1 MDILRKKIREI
12 IIESEFNKPINC
24 PLINITKEMGVE
36 LSNFKSEED
45 FLRGGGFSIEAL
57 DRAAY
62 GFSSE
67 DIKEI
72 EPGKLNIKW
81 KTDLENVFWEQKK
94 SGLTPKEYAL
104 KISLE
109 EPIDVSYEKG
119 KFFIEDGHHR
129 YFAAKVLR
137 KPLKLNLEIKDNP
150 IKKLAQNLNYDDF
163 HRCAFR
169 QFLNKNVDL
178 KESVENVSSSNYSK
192 LVDDLMNVLE
202 QKYDV
207 KLFIYYNKFANTIIL
222 SQIIVEK
229 KDRNKG
235 IGTKV
240 MNEICNFADKNNLRI
255 ALTPSGDFGGS
266 KSRLISFYKNF
277 GFKNYKGYEFR
288 ESMVREPEKKML
300 KEDKNSFEIASKE
313 DFNDALLDLATLDL
327 EDSQVRYP
335 KIDGKKLKFLFGSN
349 NYDLYIL
356 DRKTLP
362 SSGSFEIIIENND
375 EEIIGFIR
383 GTKGGK
389 IISFNLIHIKEEYR
403 GSGIGTDIYEKF
415 LNDGYIIKSDTEIT
429 DSTYSLYD
437 KLVAYGYKPLIF
449 NDGRVGLKK

>member
-1 MDILRKKIREI
+1 MNMRILREKIREI
-12 IIESEFNKPINC
+12 IIELEFNKPINC
-24 PLINITKEMGVE
+24 PLINITKEMEEE
-36 LSNFKSEED
+36 LTNFKSEEEL
-45 FLRGGGFSIEAL
+45 LRSGGISIEAL

-62 GFSSE
+62 GFSSD

-72 EPGKLNIKW
+72 DPKKLNIKW

-94 SGLTPKEYAL
+94 SGLTPKQYSL

-109 EPIDVSYEKG
+109 EPIEVSYEKG

-129 YFAAKVLR
+129 YFAAKVLK
-137 KPLKLNLEIKDNP
+137 KPLKINLEIKDNP
-150 IKKLAQNLNYDDF
+150 IKKLSQNLSYDDF
-163 HRCAFR
+163 HRCIFR
-169 QFLNKNVDL
+169 Q
-178 KESVENVSSSNYSK
+178 VENNKLIKENFDSNISK
-192 LVDDLMNVLE
+192 EVENLMNVLE

-240 MNEICNFADKNNLRI
+240 MNEICDFADKNNLRI

-327 EDSQVRYP
+327 EDDQVSYP
-335 KIDGKKLKFLFGSN
+335 KIDGKKLKFLFGGN
-349 NYDLYIL
+349 NYYLFLL
-356 DRKTLP
+356 DRETLP
-362 SSGSFEIIIENND
+362 SHGAFEAIIEDDSDNV
-375 EEIIGFIR
+375 IGFLR
-383 GTKGGK
+383 GTKSDK
-389 IISFNLIHIKEEYR
+389 IISFNLIHIKEENR

-415 LNDGYIIKSDTEIT
+415 LNDGYIIKSDDEIT

-437 KLVAYGYKPLIF
+437 NLVKAYGYQPIIF
-449 NDGRVGLKK
+449 DDGRVGLKK